1 MTLDSSA
8 ILAILLREPEAVAL
22 VERLQAET
30 LVRVGAPTLVET
42 TIVLDKRLGSDS
54 LPLMERFLAT
64 FQVVIADFTSTD
76 WHSAVQAYRRFG
88 KGNHPA
94 GLNLGD
100 CFSYASAAGRGDRL
114 LYIGNDFSQTDLAR

>member
-42 TIVLDKRLGSDS
+42 TIVLDRRLGFDS
-54 LPLMERFLAT
+54 LPLIERLLAT
-64 FQVVIADFTSTD
+64 FQVVIADFTSSD
-76 WHSAVQAYRRFG
+76 WHSAVHAYRLFG

-94 GLNLGD
+94 GLSLGD
-100 CFSYASAAGRGDRL
+100 CFSYASAVGGGDQL

>member
-42 TIVLDKRLGSDS
+42 TIVLDKRLGFDS
-54 LPLMERFLAT
+54 LPLIERFLAT
-64 FQVVIADFTSTD
+64 FQVVIADFTQDD
-76 WHSAVQAYRRFG
+76 WRLAVTAYRRFG

-94 GLNLGD
+94 GLNFGD
-100 CFSYASAAGRGDRL
+100 SLSYACASGRGDPL
-114 LYIGNDFSQTDLAR
+114 LYIGNDFSQTDLAI